1 MNDKNLFSK
10 NADPELVRQ
19 DPEAIR
25 YHAVKFHSGHR
36 YPLAALCV
44 HWLQQEQREEDTQH

>member
-1 MNDKNLFSK
+1 MNLFSK
-10 NADPELVRQ
+10 NADPELVKK

-25 YHAVKFHSGHR
+25 YHAVKFQSGHR

-44 HWLQQEQREEDTQH
+44 HWLQQEQREEDLKH